1 VVVAVSAYR
10 GQYWLPPIRW
20 VGLAAFTLLTFQA
33 VIAQFRTS
41 WRSWSF
47 WLWILGLLVGH
58 TVLYVLTLRAIPD
71 WRAYGF
77 GIVAIAETAF
87 LLYFLCWL
95 GYPLSMARK
104 VG

>member
-1 VVVAVSAYR
+1 
-10 GQYWLPPIRW
+10 
-20 VGLAAFTLLTFQA
+20 
-33 VIAQFRTS
+33 
-41 WRSWSF
+41 
-47 WLWILGLLVGH
+47 LVGH